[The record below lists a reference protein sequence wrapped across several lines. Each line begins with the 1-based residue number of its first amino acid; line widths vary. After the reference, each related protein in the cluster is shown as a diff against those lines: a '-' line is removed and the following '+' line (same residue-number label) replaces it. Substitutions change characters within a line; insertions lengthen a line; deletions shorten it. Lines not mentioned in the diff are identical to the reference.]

1 MDSGITARWPRIMTS
16 RSAMARLDAL
26 TDWERRPRNKM
37 RVGLEPMR
45 DLAAR
50 LGDPQKSFRSIHV
63 AGTKGKGSVSALIEA
78 ALAHAGLR
86 VGRYA
91 SPHVERITER
101 VSVQGHDVDEPTLA
115 RALNWALDAYEAAR
129 TAGTAAANAT
139 WFDLL
144 TAAAFIIFAETQR
157 EWAVIEVG
165 LGGRLDSTNI
175 VDGEIAVVTNI
186 ALEHTEILGHTRAAI
201 AGEKVGILKPG
212 AVLITTLDAADEAG
226 RVVQARADQ
235 LGARVKRTR
244 LDLSAPIEQINFALA
259 AAVLGELRR
268 KGVSGRSGEPVGAA
282 LLDGDT
288 RLAARL
294 PGRMERFD
302 VEVGSKRLPVVM
314 DGAHVPFNIGAVLRD
329 LTLAPDLSGPCVAIV
344 ALAADKDAQGF
355 VAELAKRASTIVFT
369 DLPGSSR
376 GRSPVELRALAELL
390 GLVSEVEPERKASA
404 QARPR
409 TGSPG
414 QRLAPGHRLALSRRG
429 AQKRGRR
436 GGSDVR
442 RNGRRAWLRPV
453 ARRRARLM
461 AQEASLMTKAR
472 SALST
477 VFGFSDFRPGQ
488 EDVLA
493 ATFAGEDV
501 LAVMPTGSGKSLLF
515 QLPAIVRGGLTL
527 VVSPLIALMRDQVAQ
542 LREAGVEAASLNSS
556 SDPDER
562 RGIAR
567 GLEERSLRLLY
578 VAPERLLRDDT
589 IAALRKARVDL
600 SRHRRS
606 ALRLAMGPRFPP

>member
-1 MDSGITARWPRIMTS
+1 MAENHNLAR
-16 RSAMARLDAL
+16 AMKRLDAL

-63 AGTKGKGSVSALIEA
+63 AGTKGKGSVSALIEV

-115 RALNWALDAYEAAR
+115 RALDLALNAYEAAR
-129 TAGTAAANAT
+129 NAMTPAANAT

-175 VDGEIAVVTNI
+175 VNGEIAVVTNI
-186 ALEHTEILGHTRAAI
+186 ALEHTEILGDTRAAI
-201 AGEKVGILKPG
+201 AGEKVGILKSG
-212 AVLITTLDAADEAG
+212 AVLITTLSADDEAG
-226 RVVQARADQ
+226 RVLQTRGDE

-244 LDLSAPIEQINFALA
+244 VDPSAAIEQINLALA

-282 LLDGDT
+282 LLDSAT
-288 RLAARL
+288 RAAARL

-302 VEVGSKRLPVVM
+302 LEVGPRRLPVVM

-329 LTLAPDLSGPCVAIV
+329 LALAPDLSGSCVAIV
-344 ALAADKDAQGF
+344 ALAADKDAKGF
-355 VAELAKRASTIVFT
+355 VAELAGRASTVLFT

-376 GRSPVELRALAELL
+376 GRPPVELQALAESL
-390 GLVSEVEPERKASA
+390 GLTSEVEPDAKR
-404 QARPR
+404 
-409 TGSPG
+409 
-414 QRLAPGHRLALSRRG
+414 AL
-429 AQKRGRR
+429 K
-436 GGSDVR
+436 
-442 RNGRRAWLRPV
+442 
-453 ARRRARLM
+453 
-461 AQEASLMTKAR
+461 
-472 SALST
+472 
-477 VFGFSDFRPGQ
+477 
-488 EDVLA
+488 
-493 ATFAGEDV
+493 
-501 LAVMPTGSGKSLLF
+501 
-515 QLPAIVRGGLTL
+515 
-527 VVSPLIALMRDQVAQ
+527 
-542 LREAGVEAASLNSS
+542 
-556 SDPDER
+556 
-562 RGIAR
+562 R
-567 GLEERSLRLLY
+567 GLELAARANAWLLVTGSLYL
-578 VAPERLLRDDT
+578 VG
-589 IAALRKARVDL
+589 ALRGTVGEATPMPDGTSAAPAGL
-600 SRHRRS
+600 GRS
-606 ALRLAMGPRFPP
+606 G

>member
-1 MDSGITARWPRIMTS
+1 MAENHNLAR
-16 RSAMARLDAL
+16 AMKRLDAL

-63 AGTKGKGSVSALIEA
+63 AGTKGKGSVSALIEV

-115 RALNWALDAYEAAR
+115 RALDLALNAYEAAR
-129 TAGTAAANAT
+129 NAMTPAANAT

-175 VDGEIAVVTNI
+175 VNGEIAVVTNI
-186 ALEHTEILGHTRAAI
+186 ALEHTEILGDTRAAI

-212 AVLITTLDAADEAG
+212 AVLITTLSADDEAG
-226 RVVQARADQ
+226 RVVQTRVDE

-244 LDLSAPIEQINFALA
+244 VDPSAPIEQINLALA

-268 KGVSGRSGEPVGAA
+268 KGMSGRSGEPVGAA
-282 LLDGDT
+282 LLDADT
-288 RLAARL
+288 RAAARL

-302 VEVGSKRLPVVM
+302 VEIGPRRLPVVM

-329 LTLAPDLSGPCVAIV
+329 LALAPDLSGSCVAIV
-344 ALAADKDAQGF
+344 ALAADKDAKGF
-355 VAELAKRASTIVFT
+355 VAELAGRAATVLFT

-376 GRSPVELRALAELL
+376 GRPPVELKALAEPL
-390 GLVSEVEPERKASA
+390 GLVSEVEPDAMR
-404 QARPR
+404 
-409 TGSPG
+409 
-414 QRLAPGHRLALSRRG
+414 AL
-429 AQKRGRR
+429 K
-436 GGSDVR
+436 
-442 RNGRRAWLRPV
+442 
-453 ARRRARLM
+453 
-461 AQEASLMTKAR
+461 
-472 SALST
+472 
-477 VFGFSDFRPGQ
+477 
-488 EDVLA
+488 
-493 ATFAGEDV
+493 
-501 LAVMPTGSGKSLLF
+501 
-515 QLPAIVRGGLTL
+515 
-527 VVSPLIALMRDQVAQ
+527 
-542 LREAGVEAASLNSS
+542 
-556 SDPDER
+556 
-562 RGIAR
+562 R
-567 GLEERSLRLLY
+567 GLELALEANAWLLVTGSLYL
-578 VAPERLLRDDT
+578 
-589 IAALRKARVDL
+589 IGALRGAVGEAAPMPDGTSAAPAGL
-600 SRHRRS
+600 GRS
-606 ALRLAMGPRFPP
+606 G

>member
-1 MDSGITARWPRIMTS
+1 MAENHDLAH
-16 RSAMARLDAL
+16 AMARLDAL

-45 DLAAR
+45 DLAVR

-78 ALAHAGLR
+78 ALAHAGLH

-115 RALNWALDAYEAAR
+115 RALNRALDAYETAR
-129 TAGTAAANAT
+129 KAGTPAADAT

-186 ALEHTEILGHTRAAI
+186 ELEHTEILGHTRAAI

-212 AVLITTLDAADEAG
+212 AVLVTTLSADDEAG
-226 RVVQARADQ
+226 RVLQTRADE

-244 LDLSAPIEQINFALA
+244 LDASAPIEQTNFALA

-268 KGVSGRSGEPVGAA
+268 KGVSGRFGEPVGAA
-282 LLDGDT
+282 LLDAAT
-288 RLAARL
+288 RAAARL

-302 VEVGSKRLPVVM
+302 VDVGPGRLPVVM

-329 LTLAPDLSGPCVAIV
+329 LVATPDLSGPYVAIV

-355 VAELAKRASTIVFT
+355 VAELAERASTVLFT

-376 GRSPVELRALAELL
+376 GRSPAELHALASSL
-390 GLVSEVEPERKASA
+390 GLTSEVEPDAKR
-404 QARPR
+404 
-409 TGSPG
+409 
-414 QRLAPGHRLALSRRG
+414 AL
-429 AQKRGRR
+429 K
-436 GGSDVR
+436 
-442 RNGRRAWLRPV
+442 
-453 ARRRARLM
+453 
-461 AQEASLMTKAR
+461 
-472 SALST
+472 
-477 VFGFSDFRPGQ
+477 
-488 EDVLA
+488 
-493 ATFAGEDV
+493 
-501 LAVMPTGSGKSLLF
+501 
-515 QLPAIVRGGLTL
+515 
-527 VVSPLIALMRDQVAQ
+527 
-542 LREAGVEAASLNSS
+542 
-556 SDPDER
+556 
-562 RGIAR
+562 R
-567 GLEERSLRLLY
+567 GLELARQTNAWLLITGSLYL
-578 VAPERLLRDDT
+578 
-589 IAALRKARVDL
+589 IGALRGAVGEAAPMPDGAGAAPGLGPASARGQ
-600 SRHRRS
+600 SGS
-606 ALRLAMGPRFPP
+606 G

>member
-1 MDSGITARWPRIMTS
+1 MAGNHNLAH
-16 RSAMARLDAL
+16 AMSRLDAL

-115 RALNWALDAYEAAR
+115 RALNRALDAYETAR
-129 TAGTAAANAT
+129 RAGTPAANAT

-186 ALEHTEILGHTRAAI
+186 ALEHTEILGKTRPAI
-201 AGEKVGILKPG
+201 AGEKVGILKPT
-212 AVLITTLDAADEAG
+212 AVLVTTLDADDEAG
-226 RVVQARADQ
+226 RVVQARADE

-244 LDLSAPIEQINFALA
+244 LEPSAPIEQVNFALA

-268 KGVSGRSGEPVGAA
+268 KGVIARSGEPVGAA
-282 LLDGDT
+282 LLDAET
-288 RLAARL
+288 RAAARL

-302 VEVGSKRLPVVM
+302 VEIGPRRLPVVM

-329 LTLAPDLSGPCVAIV
+329 LALTPDLSGPCVAIV

-355 VAELAKRASTIVFT
+355 VAELAGRASTVLFT

-376 GRSPVELRALAELL
+376 GRSPVELNALAESL
-390 GLVSEVEPERKASA
+390 GLVGEVEPDAK
-404 QARPR
+404 QA
-409 TGSPG
+409 
-414 QRLAPGHRLALSRRG
+414 L
-429 AQKRGRR
+429 K
-436 GGSDVR
+436 
-442 RNGRRAWLRPV
+442 
-453 ARRRARLM
+453 
-461 AQEASLMTKAR
+461 
-472 SALST
+472 
-477 VFGFSDFRPGQ
+477 
-488 EDVLA
+488 
-493 ATFAGEDV
+493 
-501 LAVMPTGSGKSLLF
+501 
-515 QLPAIVRGGLTL
+515 
-527 VVSPLIALMRDQVAQ
+527 
-542 LREAGVEAASLNSS
+542 
-556 SDPDER
+556 
-562 RGIAR
+562 R
-567 GLEERSLRLLY
+567 GLELARQANAWLLVTGSLYL
-578 VAPERLLRDDT
+578 VG
-589 IAALRKARVDL
+589 ALRPAIGEAAPMLGGTGATPVRGHDG
-600 SRHRRS
+600 S
-606 ALRLAMGPRFPP
+606 G